1 MKNGFTF
8 RLNKVLE
15 VKEVQYKQ
23 QQKGLMLAAQRKTQ
37 AQRQLIEKQQ
47 HTREFAE
54 QLSRPRR
61 LSAGALYLSYAHYM
75 SLIDEMNEQERHL
88 MSLEEKEKQEREKL
102 MAVHKERK
110 ILETLREKEYDKY
123 QLNMIKRDQKELDEL
138 ASIGA
143 RRRSVEN
150 L

>member
-1 MKNGFTF
+1 MKNGFDF

-15 VKEVQYKQ
+15 VKEIQYKQ
-23 QQKGLMLAAQRKTQ
+23 QQKGLMLAAQRKSQ

-54 QLSRPRR
+54 QLNQPGR
-61 LSAGALYLSYAHYM
+61 LSAGALHLSYAHYM
-75 SLIDEMNEQERHL
+75 SLIEEMNEQERHV

-110 ILETLREKEYDKY
+110 ILETLREKEFEKY
-123 QLNMIKRDQKELDEL
+123 QLNMIKKDQKEIDEL
-138 ASIGA
+138 ASMGA
-143 RRRSVEN
+143 QRRRVEN